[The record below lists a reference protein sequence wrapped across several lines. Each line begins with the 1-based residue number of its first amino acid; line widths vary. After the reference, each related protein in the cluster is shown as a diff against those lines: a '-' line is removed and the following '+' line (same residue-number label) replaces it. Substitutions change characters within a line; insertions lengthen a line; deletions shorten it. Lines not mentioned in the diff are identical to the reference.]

1 MKVEPCAVASLLVV
15 FTGVSLGCRV
25 LISFGVGIFMMF
37 DSATESIKNLF
48 QGLVVEILYFL
59 DFLQKG
65 DCPNFFFWWFF

>member
-1 MKVEPCAVASLLVV
+1 M
-15 FTGVSLGCRV
+15 
-25 LISFGVGIFMMF
+25 IF